1 MFQHRRSRAGGARAR
16 REAEEEVGETMA
28 EVAETMAEVT
38 EAGLGLGLGLESWG
52 RWFAVRLEQGRRRSF
67 RG

>member
-38 EAGLGLGLGLESWG
+38 EAGLGLGLESWG